1 MSNEFGSSRNRLHY
15 SLLILVTISLLA
27 VVISIY
33 LVKGLGAAFLA
44 VVIAVIVFIVFNRIW
59 SLGLNRLFRN

>member
-15 SLLILVTISLLA
+15 PLLILVTISLLA

-44 VVIAVIVFIVFNRIW
+44 VGIAVIVFNRIW
-59 SLGLNRLFRN
+59 SLVLNRLFRN

>member
-1 MSNEFGSSRNRLHY
+1 MGNEFGSSRNRLHY
-15 SLLILVTISLLA
+15 PLLILVTISLLA
-27 VVISIY
+27 VVILIY

-59 SLGLNRLFRN
+59 SLVLNRLFRN